1 LFDRAGKPLSTI
13 GQPGE
18 YFNISLSPDEKRVA
32 VAISSAQSGAR
43 DVWLIDIA
51 RGTPTQFTFD
61 PAEDFVPVWSPDGS
75 RIVFVSDRE
84 GNGNLYQKSASGA
97 GNEELLLK
105 TNERKWS
112 GDWSRDGRFLIYTS
126 LNENTK
132 HDLWILPMTGE
143 KKPFPFLQTRSNE
156 DHGRFSPDGHFIAY
170 SSDESGRYEVYVQT
184 FPVSGGK
191 WLVSRDGGAQ
201 PHWRGDGKEI
211 FFIAPDRKMMAADV
225 KLEGSTCQ
233 AGIPK
238 ALFQTQIISYPNPR
252 NGYEVSADGQR
263 FVIITPLQ
271 ENTSTP
277 ITVVANWNASRTR

>member
-1 LFDRAGKPLSTI
+1 MG
-13 GQPGE
+13 
-18 YFNISLSPDEKRVA
+18 
-32 VAISSAQSGAR
+32 
-43 DVWLIDIA
+43 IA
-51 RGTPTQFTFD
+51 ND
-61 PAEDFVPVWSPDGS
+61 
-75 RIVFVSDRE
+75 
-84 GNGNLYQKSASGA
+84 
-97 GNEELLLK
+97 
-105 TNERKWS
+105 
-112 GDWSRDGRFLIYTS
+112 
-126 LNENTK
+126 
-132 HDLWILPMTGE
+132 GE
-143 KKPFPFLQTRSNE
+143 KKPFPFLQSTSNE

-201 PHWRGDGKEI
+201 PHWRADGKEI

-225 KLEGSTCQ
+225 KLEGSTFE
-233 AGIPK
+233 GGVPK